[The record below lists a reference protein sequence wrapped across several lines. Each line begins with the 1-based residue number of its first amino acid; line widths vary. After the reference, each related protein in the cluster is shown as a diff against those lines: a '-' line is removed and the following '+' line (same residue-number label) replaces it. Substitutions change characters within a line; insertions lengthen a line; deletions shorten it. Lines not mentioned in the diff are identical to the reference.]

1 MVVRF
6 KAVWTLGI
14 IAALGFANIAAA
26 AGKEE
31 KPTLT
36 TAVAAAENVAVNWP
50 MAASVYAPD
59 VKRPGLLPALYVT
72 LGAVQAWDVYST
84 SLALKAGAREANATA
99 APFTSSMGSMF
110 GLKAATMAGT
120 ILCAE
125 KMWKKNRVGA
135 VVLMAAINGATAAV
149 AMHNMQ
155 NARMLTAA
163 R

>member
-1 MVVRF
+1 MRF

-14 IAALGFANIAAA
+14 IAALGFSNVAAA
-26 AGKEE
+26 AAKEE

-36 TAVAAAENVAVNWP
+36 TAVAAAENVAVSWP
-50 MAASVYAPD
+50 MASVYASD
-59 VKRPGLLPALYVT
+59 VKRPGLLPALYAT

-84 SLALKAGAREANATA
+84 SLALKAGAREANAAA
-99 APFTSSMGSMF
+99 APFTSNKGSMF

-135 VVLMAAINGATAAV
+135 VVMMAAINGATAAV

-155 NARMLTAA
+155 NARMLTA
-163 R
+163 RH